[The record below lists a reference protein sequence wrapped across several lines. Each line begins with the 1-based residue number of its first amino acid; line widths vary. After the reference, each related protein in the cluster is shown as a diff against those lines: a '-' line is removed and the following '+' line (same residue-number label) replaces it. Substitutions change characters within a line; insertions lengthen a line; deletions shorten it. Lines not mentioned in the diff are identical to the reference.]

1 MSVYFDAWQHNGG
14 EHLVPTRAAES
25 HWYPDMLRGPAIALA
40 LARGVEVAVADRT
53 DVRIS
58 RFTVDMHSPVPK
70 RPLSLR
76 TRILREGRRLL
87 LVEADLMA
95 EESVFSRARAL
106 LLSAGEQTGKQNLQ
120 SWNNPEAPV
129 PPCRLEIEQN
139 KEGRQYWSEE
149 AGWTGANGAHENGSR
164 KAVWVVSKERVKG
177 ERLSPFQLISSAA
190 DLANQVVNTN
200 SLGLAHINADVSISI
215 ARLPLDDEI
224 GVASLTRVEAGSVVV
239 GSALLY
245 DRRGIIGTTTV
256 TSLPAAGTALSFSS

>member
-1 MSVYFDAWQHNGG
+1 VFTSTPGSITEAS
-14 EHLVPTRAAES
+14 T
-25 HWYPDMLRGPAIALA
+25 WYPLVQPRVTGIRTCSVDLQSLSH
-40 LARGVEVAVADRT
+40 LHGVLKLPWLTGQTFVSHA
-53 DVRIS
+53 
-58 RFTVDMHSPVPK
+58 
-70 RPLSLR
+70 LSLR

-149 AGWTGANGAHENGSR
+149 AGWTGAHGAHENGSR